1 MWSNYLLYTIFIA
14 QIFFVSYYFPMRLVK
29 QTFRILEKYSPEE
42 YPKLYPVSRD
52 VAVLRI
58 INFKRFNLA
67 IALIGVAIVM
77 HAIVTQ
83 SEEFL
88 FADSMAVILA
98 YFMLQW
104 VPLLMMEFSGLQN
117 LKLMRMAST
126 SPKRSAA
133 LKPRG
138 LLDYVSK
145 PALAFTIFMQLA
157 FVAVVIYFIYNPFE
171 GFGGVANLAG
181 IVFADCFFIGI
192 LLWNIKGKKK
202 NPYLATEDREKQM
215 RQLVKVMLITSNLMI
230 AFVSLELV
238 MSAAE
243 SRHLLDPFMSLYFLA
258 IASVS
263 YQAYQVKGI
272 DFEVYREK
280 SASS

>member
-1 MWSNYLLYTIFIA
+1 MWSNYLLYFVFIA

-42 YPKLYPVSRD
+42 YPKLYPVSKD
-52 VAVLRI
+52 VAVMKI
-58 INFKRFNLA
+58 SNFKRFNLG
-67 IALIGVAIVM
+67 IALVGVAIVI
-77 HAIVTQ
+77 HGLVTQ
-83 SEEFL
+83 SEELL
-88 FADSMAVILA
+88 FVDSLVVILA

-104 VPLLMMEFSGLQN
+104 MPLLIMEFSGLQY
-117 LKLMRMAST
+117 LKLMRMANT

-145 PALAFTIFMQLA
+145 PALAFTVFMQLV
-157 FVAVVIYFIYNPFE
+157 FVAIVIYFIYNPFE
-171 GFGGVANLAG
+171 GFGGVANLGG

-202 NPYLATEDREKQM
+202 NPYLAAEDRDKQI
-215 RQLVKVMLITSNLMI
+215 RQLVKVMLITCNLMI

-238 MSAAE
+238 MSATG

-263 YQAYQVKGI
+263 YQAYQVEGI

-280 SASS
+280 SA